1 MSQSVYRKKLISLE
15 TQTIKGLIMLHVVPN
30 YPSKSRDQLSRKV
43 SRKRKWETGK
53 GGRKREGGG
62 SKLQWRWFEMWKTCE
77 RENLAFFAGE
87 LAESGV
93 IIKRP
98 ETKKVQKDHQLRSWI
113 IMQSDDRKKKK
124 KYEKIN

>member
-1 MSQSVYRKKLISLE
+1 
-15 TQTIKGLIMLHVVPN
+15 
-30 YPSKSRDQLSRKV
+30 
-43 SRKRKWETGK
+43 
-53 GGRKREGGG
+53 
-62 SKLQWRWFEMWKTCE
+62 MWKTCE

-124 KYEKIN
+124 NMKKLINYYDVKSKFFFVINIKFINNICS